1 VVPMSDLLKSKIM
14 IVEDNEF
21 SRALVTIKL
30 QKHGYVNLTAPES
43 SVEAWEAIAEAT
55 LSDEPFD
62 LVLTDLNMPDLDGM
76 DLIGKIKEDPMSES
90 LKIIVISADA
100 DKFIIDICMSMG
112 ALAYITKPVV
122 PEELVAVVE
131 AAILGKEIPE
141 VKGMFPVPDVS

>member
-1 VVPMSDLLKSKIM
+1 MSDVLSKKII

-21 SRALVTIKL
+21 SRVLITVKL
-30 QKHGYVNLTAPES
+30 KKHGFTNLTAPES
-43 SVEAWEAIAEAT
+43 SVEAWEAIAQAT
-55 LSDEPFD
+55 LSDEPFE

-100 DKFIIDICMSMG
+100 DKFIVDICKSMG
-112 ALAYITKPVV
+112 ALAYITKPIV

-131 AAILGKEIPE
+131 AALLDKEIPE
-141 VKGMFPVPDVS
+141 VKGMFPVPVVS